1 MKTLDFRAA
10 AATLVTQ
17 IMLAQTQT
25 YFIRSWIVKNKNK
38 VFEITLSKW
47 LKNKET
53 IDNMTDT
60 HNTQQVCLQP
70 S

>member
-25 YFIRSWIVKNKNK
+25 YFIRSWIVKNKNS
-38 VFEITLSKW
+38 L
-47 LKNKET
+47 
-53 IDNMTDT
+53 
-60 HNTQQVCLQP
+60 
-70 S
+70 